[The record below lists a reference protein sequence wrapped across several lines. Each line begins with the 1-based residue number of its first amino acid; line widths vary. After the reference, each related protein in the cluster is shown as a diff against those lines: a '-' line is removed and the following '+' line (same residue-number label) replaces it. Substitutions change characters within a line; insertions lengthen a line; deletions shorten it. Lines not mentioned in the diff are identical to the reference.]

1 MYRNLQMKLS
11 GINLIERHIEKV
23 FILIGGLFAIWLIYQ
38 NFVKQPNTVP
48 LSPDQPFVTVQPG
61 EVGQNITKAVADLSE
76 KIKEA
81 QDHPPTFPP
90 VPDYLADLA
99 AQEQNPLA
107 PNLVQMPG
115 IVFGPS
121 NAPLQ
126 NLPSSPE
133 HATTYVVPVVP
144 PLVDVNVAQ
153 GRGVAVLTPPTGDQ
167 SQQPP

>member
-1 MYRNLQMKLS
+1 MKLS
-11 GINLIERHIEKV
+11 GINLIERHVEKV
-23 FILIGGLFAIWLIYQ
+23 LILIGVLFAIWLIYQ

-48 LSPDQPFVTVQPG
+48 LSPNQPFVTVQPG

-107 PNLVQMPG
+107 QILYRCQALFLG
-115 IVFGPS
+115 
-121 NAPLQ
+121 
-126 NLPSSPE
+126 LPTRHCKTCRHRRNMRQHMWSLLFRRWLRSMLLR
-133 HATTYVVPVVP
+133 A
-144 PLVDVNVAQ
+144 
-153 GRGVAVLTPPTGDQ
+153 AVWR
-167 SQQPP
+167 S